1 MSNLRQKESLQKG
14 DLKVFNYQDSDAYR
28 LGKKHGE
35 VFITDWTIDNNISNI
50 IEDISKHVKSTWS
63 IACLKT
69 YDYKVTV
76 RFIDKEDADWFEDS
90 EWNNKFERKLLL

>member
-1 MSNLRQKESLQKG
+1 MEKG
-14 DLKVFNYQDSDAYR
+14 QLNVYNYQQSDAYR

-35 VFITDWTIDNNISNI
+35 LFVTDWSVDNISNI

-76 RFIDKEDADWFEDS
+76 RFIDKEDADWFE
-90 EWNNKFERKLLL
+90 EGKWNNKFERKLLL

>member
-1 MSNLRQKESLQKG
+1 MEKG
-14 DLKVFNYQDSDAYR
+14 QISVYYYQQSDEYR

-35 VFITDWTIDNNISNI
+35 LFVTDWSVDNISNI
-50 IEDISKHVKSTWS
+50 IEDIGKHVKSTWS

-76 RFIDKEDADWFEDS
+76 RFIDKEDADWFE
-90 EWNNKFERKLLL
+90 EGKWNNKFERKLLL